1 MAEKKD
7 PSPMSERLPA
17 LERELTR
24 LKRLNAEMARAL
36 ETANARVQEL
46 ESARDLALDRI
57 DWAIDSLHNV
67 LDQDQ

>member
-7 PSPMSERLPA
+7 RSPMSERLPA
-17 LERELTR
+17 LEKELTR
-24 LKRLNAEMARAL
+24 LKRLNADMALAL

>member
-17 LERELTR
+17 LEKELTR
-24 LKRLNAEMARAL
+24 LKRLNADMALAL

-67 LDQDQ
+67 LEQDQ